1 MEMYSEIKIVFMPA
15 NTASILQPMDQGVVF
30 TFKTYYVRNM
40 LCKAMPAIVILLMG
54 LGKES

>member
-1 MEMYSEIKIVFMPA
+1 MYSEIKIVFMPA